1 MSTSPAMTMTVA
13 PTAAAGPA
21 NRPNEAGTRV
31 YQVVT
36 IAAMLLLLGSLW
48 VF

>member
-1 MSTSPAMTMTVA
+1 MRASGAGSEQARTVDDL
-13 PTAAAGPA
+13 T
-21 NRPNEAGTRV
+21 

-36 IAAMLLLLGSLW
+36 VAAALLLLGSLW

>member
-1 MSTSPAMTMTVA
+1 MQPSPEFASIALPMASDPIEVSRHLA
-13 PTAAAGPA
+13 D
-21 NRPNEAGTRV
+21 RV

>member
-1 MSTSPAMTMTVA
+1 MTTSPALTIDL
-13 PTAAAGPA
+13 TATARRA
-21 NRPNEAGTRV
+21 NRPNEAATRV